1 MPSLSEPDRHELA
14 RAWLDVD
21 PDPETRMTLEAALD
35 AGVDALDIYFGAS
48 LRFGTAGIR
57 GPLGPGPTHLNRV
70 LIRVLAAALGDRLLE
85 DEDRPRVVIGYDAR
99 HNSDHFAMDT
109 ARVLAARGV
118 ATEIFPSMVPTPVLA
133 FATART
139 GASAGVMVTASHNP
153 RSDNGYKVYWRGGA
167 QIVPPIDSEISHRMD
182 ELELLSDGD
191 LALEDDALIS
201 VLDQT
206 LFEEYLR
213 GAVALIRP
221 AGARAISV
229 AYTALH
235 GVGRDALVRA
245 FELAGFA
252 PPHVVA
258 SQSQPDGTFPTV
270 AFPNPEEPGALDALM
285 ELGAAVGADVALAH
299 DPDADRLAVAV
310 PDGPS
315 WRRLTGDELGCVI
328 ADRLLARSDDPSR
341 LVVNTVVSSGLLA
354 VLAAHHGAHHVSCL
368 TGFKWVMQA
377 RRDNEDLTF
386 VMGYEEALGYAI
398 GDLVADKDGIT
409 AALVVAEIAAELA
422 EADRTILDV
431 LDELHLRHGVHL
443 TGQRS
448 VVFAAAAA
456 SPSVVLRSDPPKTLG
471 GESVVSQVDYATGVD
486 GLPPTDLLA
495 LHFDGARLMV
505 RPSGTEPKVKLY
517 GEVVAD
523 VDGDLT
529 RTRGEARGRLAALLD
544 ALVEVCEP

>member
-1 MPSLSEPDRHELA
+1 
-14 RAWLDVD
+14 
-21 PDPETRMTLEAALD
+21 
-35 AGVDALDIYFGAS
+35 
-48 LRFGTAGIR
+48 
-57 GPLGPGPTHLNRV
+57 
-70 LIRVLAAALGDRLLE
+70 
-85 DEDRPRVVIGYDAR
+85 
-99 HNSDHFAMDT
+99 
-109 ARVLAARGV
+109 
-118 ATEIFPSMVPTPVLA
+118 
-133 FATART
+133 
-139 GASAGVMVTASHNP
+139 
-153 RSDNGYKVYWRGGA
+153 
-167 QIVPPIDSEISHRMD
+167 
-182 ELELLSDGD
+182 
-191 LALEDDALIS
+191 
-201 VLDQT
+201 
-206 LFEEYLR
+206 
-213 GAVALIRP
+213 
-221 AGARAISV
+221 
-229 AYTALH
+229 
-235 GVGRDALVRA
+235 
-245 FELAGFA
+245 
-252 PPHVVA
+252 
-258 SQSQPDGTFPTV
+258 
-270 AFPNPEEPGALDALM
+270 
-285 ELGAAVGADVALAH
+285 
-299 DPDADRLAVAV
+299 
-310 PDGPS
+310 
-315 WRRLTGDELGCVI
+315 VI

-448 VVFAAAAA
+448 VVFSGDAA
-456 SPSVVLRSDPPKTLG
+456 SPSVVLRSDPPQTLA

-523 VDGDLT
+523 VDGDLA
-529 RTRGEARGRLAALLD
+529 RTRVEARGRLDALLD